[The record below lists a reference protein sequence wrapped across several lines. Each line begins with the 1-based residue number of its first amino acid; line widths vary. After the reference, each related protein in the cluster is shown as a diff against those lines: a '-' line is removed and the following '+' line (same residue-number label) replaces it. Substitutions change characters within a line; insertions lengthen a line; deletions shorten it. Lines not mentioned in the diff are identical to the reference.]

1 MTEVTQNPPPQSVH
15 APRVRWVEG
24 RSANNMTVTDEQAQ
38 SKPATSRNVS
48 SRKFFVDLA
57 IYLPVVFLIGEVYF
71 QSLGFMGNG
80 LFWSFTG
87 LAVAAWRMKVRGVSW
102 AELGLCKPA
111 HMTRLVTGTVFTLGM
126 AIGSIIVFEI
136 LKDQLGW
143 VLSPD
148 TSNEAA
154 VSKFGSLENNWALF
168 FSIIPVIWLESFL
181 EEILDRGFMMNW
193 IERVFSSTLLAT
205 ILAVILQALKFGY
218 RHSNDF
224 SERSITVG
232 LIGLGMGVGY
242 VLFGRNLWP
251 LILAHCVHNTV
262 SMLDRV
268 G

>member
-1 MTEVTQNPPPQSVH
+1 MKGSHERAQS
-15 APRVRWVEG
+15 E
-24 RSANNMTVTDEQAQ
+24 SAN
-38 SKPATSRNVS
+38 
-48 SRKFFVDLA
+48 SRKGGSGAFLIDLA
-57 IYLPVVFLIGEVYF
+57 IYLPAIFLVREVYF
-71 QSLGFMGNG
+71 QSLGFLVNG

-87 LAVAAWRMKVRGVSW
+87 LAIAAWRMKVRGVTW

-111 HMTRLVTGTVFTLGM
+111 HLKKLATVTAITLGM
-126 AIGSIIVFEI
+126 AIGSIIIFSM
-136 LKDQLGW
+136 LKDQFGW
-143 VLSPD
+143 NLSPD

-154 VSKFGSLENNWALF
+154 VSKFGNLENNWILF

-193 IERVFSSTLLAT
+193 IERMFSSTLFAT
-205 ILAVILQALKFGY
+205 VLAVILQAAIFGF

-232 LIGLGMGVGY
+232 LIGLGMGLGY

-251 LILAHCVHNTV
+251 LILAHCLLNTV

>member
-1 MTEVTQNPPPQSVH
+1 MKGVH
-15 APRVRWVEG
+15 KE
-24 RSANNMTVTDEQAQ
+24 AQ
-38 SKPATSRNVS
+38 SEYATSRKVS
-48 SRKFFVDLA
+48 SGAFFVDLA
-57 IYLPVVFLIGEVYF
+57 IYLSAIFLVREVYF
-71 QSLGFMGNG
+71 QSLGFLANG

-87 LAVAAWRMKVRGVSW
+87 LAVAVWRMKARGVTW
-102 AELGLCKPA
+102 AELGLCKSV
-111 HMTRLVTGTVFTLGM
+111 HFKKLVTVTAITLGM
-126 AIGSIIVFEI
+126 AIGSIIIFEI
-136 LKDQLGW
+136 LKDQFAW
-143 VLSPD
+143 NLSPD

-154 VSKFGSLENNWALF
+154 VNKFGNLENNWVLF

-193 IERVFSSTLLAT
+193 IERMFSSTLFAT
-205 ILAVILQALKFGY
+205 VIAVVLQAAIFGF

-232 LIGLGMGVGY
+232 LLGLGMGLGY

-251 LILAHCVHNTV
+251 LILAHCVLNTV